1 MEEMEG
7 EEGRWVTEEELALWR
22 ANVTELLRALDETSR
37 RLRRMEEQAARMQR
51 WLDSVVAALLA
62 RVEHGSQDGDG

>member
-1 MEEMEG
+1 MEETEG
-7 EEGRWVTEEELALWR
+7 EGRWVTAEELELQR
-22 ANVTELLRALDETSR
+22 ANAQELLRALDETLR
-37 RLRRMEEQAARMQR
+37 QLRRMEEQAVRMRR

>member
-7 EEGRWVTEEELALWR
+7 EGRWVTAEELELQR
-22 ANVTELLRALDETSR
+22 ANAQELLRALDETLR
-37 RLRRMEEQAARMQR
+37 QLRRMEEQAVRMRR